1 MGEPEDRAARS
12 NGARIGVLAIQ
23 GDFEAHAAALRG
35 VGAAPVLV
43 KHARELA
50 QVDGLILPGGEST
63 TLLKFLTEEGLLEAI
78 GEVMASGRPLF
89 GTCAGAILMA
99 REVSNPPQPS
109 LALMDIGIRR
119 NAYGRQVSSFIARGN
134 PSGGWSDA
142 SLEMVFIR
150 APIIERVGPRV
161 QVLAECRGAAVL
173 VRQQHLLASTF
184 HPELSNDLGVHQYF
198 LDMTERSR
206 TQGSSRK

>member
-1 MGEPEDRAARS
+1 MSRNE
-12 NGARIGVLAIQ
+12 ARIGVLAVQ
-23 GDFEAHAAALRG
+23 GDFEAHARALRR

-43 KHARELA
+43 KQARELA

-78 GEVMASGRPLF
+78 REMAAKGCPLF

-99 REVSNPPQPS
+99 RNVSNPPQPS

-119 NAYGRQVSSFIARGN
+119 NAYGRQLSSFITRGN
-134 PSGGWSDA
+134 PSGGWANA

-150 APIIERVGPRV
+150 APVIERVGPGV
-161 QVLAECRGAAVL
+161 QVLAECRGSAVL

-184 HPELSNDLGVHQYF
+184 HPELTLDSCLHRYF
-198 LDMTERSR
+198 LAMAARC
-206 TQGSSRK
+206 